1 MLSLTMIDR
10 LARLRRAELN
20 REVSSYYMIQR
31 GLSQVHG
38 PNEGHLDL
46 NIRLVLQPRLSFSI
60 WLGRGVR

>member
-10 LARLRRAELN
+10 MARLRRAELN
-20 REVSSYYMIQR
+20 REVSSYYRIQR

-38 PNEGHLDL
+38 SNEGHLDL
-46 NIRLVLQPRLSFSI
+46 NVRLVLQPRLSLSI